1 MRVSLH
7 GRLMATTAIAL
18 GLFLLATGWIW
29 ERLFTT
35 SVRASAEE
43 QMLIVAYGLVDAT
56 RKHADPG
63 DFRGTYRSA
72 TQPTGEGPDDRA
84 GPQAQA
90 PVVDPPILLPDELG
104 EPRLSRP
111 NSGLYAYIEM
121 ADGTLA
127 WRSPS
132 MTITSVA
139 AAPNPRPPPGDS
151 RFHKIERGGTEPRFL
166 LGYTVILEEL
176 EDSELTFWVLNDQSP
191 FNAEI
196 REFRRSLVVGV
207 TAATLLLIV
216 LQLGTLRWGLRPL
229 RRMAERVRALH
240 AGQRGDIGE
249 DYPAELAQ
257 LAHTLNR
264 FVEHEL
270 ENRERYRRAM
280 GDLAHSLKT
289 PLAVLKNALIT
300 PDRPDKTLFD
310 DQLDRMEATIS
321 RQLSRAAAIPTVLPH
336 EPVAVKPL
344 LERLCRA
351 LDKAYAEKGVDVEIR
366 AAEVRVRADER
377 DVMDVLGNLLE
388 NAYKYS
394 HSKVRVTAR
403 QDKCPAT
410 PASVGRTSGPNA
422 TEQNALRTGS
432 EAREV
437 LCVVIEDDGD
447 GIPEAAKRYVFERGA
462 RADTAHSGHGIGLA
476 AAVELATAYGGTVQL
491 ADSDLGGAR
500 VILKLPA

>member
-63 DFRGTYRSA
+63 DFRGTYV
-72 TQPTGEGPDDRA
+72 GEARPREQGQVVGPS
-84 GPQAQA
+84 
-90 PVVDPPILLPDELG
+90 ILLPDELG

-257 LAHTLNR
+257 LARTLNR

-321 RQLSRAAAIPTVLPH
+321 RQLSRAAAMPPVLPH

-351 LDKAYAEKGVDVEIR
+351 LDKAYAEKHVDVEIR
-366 AAEVRVRADER
+366 AAQVRVRADER

-394 HSKVRVTAR
+394 HSKVRIEAMQVE
-403 QDKCPAT
+403 CPAT
-410 PASVGRTSGPNA
+410 SASAAGPNA
-422 TEQNALRTGS
+422 TEQNTLRS
-432 EAREV
+432 EPQASEV
-437 LCVVIEDDGD
+437 VCVVVEDDGD

-462 RADTAHSGHGIGLA
+462 RADTEHSGHGIGLA
-476 AAVELATAYGGTVQL
+476 SAVELANAYGGTVQL

>member
-1 MRVSLH
+1 
-7 GRLMATTAIAL
+7 MATTAIAL
-18 GLFLLATGWIW
+18 CLFLLATGWIW

-35 SVRASAEE
+35 NVRASAEE

-56 RKHADPG
+56 RKDVDP
-63 DFRGTYRSA
+63 DAFRGSYASETDPRE
-72 TQPTGEGPDDRA
+72 QV
-84 GPQAQA
+84 
-90 PVVDPPILLPDELG
+90 PVVGPSILLPDELG

-111 NSGLYAYIEM
+111 NSGLYAYIET

-139 AAPNPRPPPGDS
+139 ATPNPRPPPGDS
-151 RFHKIERGGTEPRFL
+151 RFRRIESDGIEPRFL

-176 EDSELTFWVLNDQSP
+176 DDSELTFWVLTDQSP

-207 TAATLLLIV
+207 IAATLLLIV
-216 LQLGTLRWGLRPL
+216 LQLGTLLWGLRPL

-240 AGQRGDIGE
+240 AGQRGDVGE

-257 LAHTLNR
+257 LAHTMNR
-264 FVEHEL
+264 FVGHEL

-289 PLAVLKNALIT
+289 PLAVLKNALVD
-300 PDRPDKTLFD
+300 PGRPDKAVFD
-310 DQLDRMEATIS
+310 DQIDRMEATIN
-321 RQLSRAAAIPTVLPH
+321 RQLSRATAIPPVLPQ
-336 EPVAVKPL
+336 EPVPVTPV

-351 LDKAYAEKGVDVEIR
+351 LDKAYAGKHVDVEIQ
-366 AAEVRVRADER
+366 AAPVQVRADER

-394 HSKVRVTAR
+394 HSKVRISAKR
-403 QDKCPAT
+403 EPSSA
-410 PASVGRTSGPNA
+410 PRTSDRRSTVPNGA
-422 TEQNALRTGS
+422 EQARTQS
-432 EAREV
+432 DPRQ
-437 LCVVIEDDGD
+437 VVRIVVEDDGD
-447 GIPEAAKRYVFERGA
+447 GIPEAAKQYVFERGA

-476 AAVELATAYGGTVQL
+476 SAVELATAYGGTVEL
-491 ADSDLGGAR
+491 ADSALGGAK
-500 VILKLPA
+500 VILKMPA

>member
-1 MRVSLH
+1 
-7 GRLMATTAIAL
+7 MATTAIAL
-18 GLFLLATGWIW
+18 CLFLLATGWIW

-43 QMLIVAYGLVDAT
+43 QMLIVARGLVDAT
-56 RKHADPG
+56 RKDADPAALG
-63 DFRGTYRSA
+63 RTYVS
-72 TQPTGEGPDDRA
+72 EA
-84 GPQAQA
+84 GPRERA
-90 PVVDPPILLPDELG
+90 PGPSILLPDELG

-111 NSGLYAYIEM
+111 NSGLYAYIET
-121 ADGTLA
+121 ADGSLA

-139 AAPNPRPPPGDS
+139 AVPNPRPPPGDS
-151 RFHKIERGGTEPRFL
+151 RFHKIEIDGTEPRFL

-176 EDSELTFWVLNDQSP
+176 EDLELTFWVLNDQAP
-191 FNAEI
+191 FSAEI
-196 REFRRSLVVGV
+196 REFRRSLVAGV
-207 TAATLLLIV
+207 IAATLLLIV

-229 RRMAERVRALH
+229 RRMAERVRGLH

-257 LAHTLNR
+257 LARTLNR
-264 FVEHEL
+264 FVAHEL
-270 ENRERYRRAM
+270 ESRERYRRAM

-289 PLAVLKNALIT
+289 PLAVLKNALTT

-310 DQLDRMEATIS
+310 DQLDRMEATVS
-321 RQLSRAAAIPTVLPH
+321 RQLSRAAAMPPVLPH
-336 EPVAVKPL
+336 EPVPVTPL

-351 LDKAYAEKGVDVEIR
+351 LDKAYAEKHVDVDVR
-366 AAEVRVRADER
+366 AGDVRVRADER

-394 HSKVRVTAR
+394 HSKVRVAAGKDNRHATRAFGRKSSAPREEAIGLDAIAAR
-403 QDKCPAT
+403 SNPC
-410 PASVGRTSGPNA
+410 
-422 TEQNALRTGS
+422 
-432 EAREV
+432 EV
-437 LCVVIEDDGD
+437 VQIVIEDDGD
-447 GIPEAAKRYVFERGA
+447 GIPESAKQYVFERGA

-476 AAVELATAYGGTVQL
+476 SAVELASAYGGTVEL

-500 VILKLPA
+500 VILKMPA

>member
-1 MRVSLH
+1 MRASLQR
-7 GRLMATTAIAL
+7 RLMATTAIAL
-18 GLFLLATGWIW
+18 CLFLLATGWIW
-29 ERLFTT
+29 ERLFTN

-43 QMLIVAYGLVDAT
+43 QMLIVAHGLVDAT
-56 RKHADPG
+56 RKDADPAA
-63 DFRGTYRSA
+63 FRGTRAS
-72 TQPTGEGPDDRA
+72 EDGPREPAPAA
-84 GPQAQA
+84 GPS
-90 PVVDPPILLPDELG
+90 ILLPDELG

-111 NSGLYAYIEM
+111 NSGLYAYIET
-121 ADGTLA
+121 ADSTLA

-139 AAPNPRPPPGDS
+139 APPYPRPLPGDS
-151 RFHKIERGGTEPRFL
+151 RFHKVEIDGIEPRFL

-207 TAATLLLIV
+207 IAATLLLVV
-216 LQLGTLRWGLRPL
+216 LQLGTLQWGLRPL

-240 AGQRGDIGE
+240 AGERGDIGE

-264 FVEHEL
+264 FVEHEM
-270 ENRERYRRAM
+270 ESRERYRRAM

-289 PLAVLKNALIT
+289 PLAVLKNALVT
-300 PDRPDKTLFD
+300 PDKPNRTIFD
-310 DQLDRMEATIS
+310 DQVDRMEETIS
-321 RQLSRAAAIPTVLPH
+321 RQLSRAAAMPAVLPH
-336 EPVAVKPL
+336 EPVAVMPV

-351 LDKAYAEKGVDVEIR
+351 LDKAYVEKHVDVEIR
-366 AAEVRVRADER
+366 TAQVRVRADER

-394 HSKVRVTAR
+394 HSKVRVTASC
-403 QDKCPAT
+403 DKCPAIRADRS
-410 PASVGRTSGPNA
+410 PIESGDASQPGLGTG
-422 TEQNALRTGS
+422 LRD
-432 EAREV
+432 
-437 LCVVIEDDGD
+437 VVCIAVEDDGD

-476 AAVELATAYGGTVQL
+476 SAIELATAYGGTVQL

-500 VILKLPA
+500 VILTLPA

>member
-1 MRVSLH
+1 MRISLH

-18 GLFLLATGWIW
+18 CLFLLAAGWIW

-56 RKHADPG
+56 KKDADAAA
-63 DFRGTYRSA
+63 FRGTF
-72 TQPTGEGPDDRA
+72 A
-84 GPQAQA
+84 GPS
-90 PVVDPPILLPDELG
+90 ILLPDELG

-111 NSGLYAYIEM
+111 NSGLYAYVET

-132 MTITSVA
+132 MAITSVD
-139 AAPNPRPPPGDS
+139 APPRPRPPPGDS
-151 RFHKIERGGTEPRFL
+151 RFHKIEIDGTEPRFL

-176 EDSELTFWVLNDQSP
+176 EDSELTFWVLNDQAP

-207 TAATLLLIV
+207 IAATLLLIV
-216 LQLGTLRWGLRPL
+216 LQLGTLRWGLHPL

-240 AGQRGDIGE
+240 AGERGDIGE

-264 FVEHEL
+264 FVEHEM
-270 ENRERYRRAM
+270 ESRERYRRAM

-300 PDRPDKTLFD
+300 PDKPDKTLFD
-310 DQLDRMEATIS
+310 DQLDRMEETIS
-321 RQLSRAAAIPTVLPH
+321 RQLSRAAAMPPVLPR
-336 EPVAVKPL
+336 EPVAVMPV

-351 LDKAYAEKGVDVEIR
+351 LDKAYVEKHVDVEIR
-366 AAEVRVRADER
+366 RAQVRVRADER

-394 HSKVRVTAR
+394 HSKVRITAR
-403 QDKCPAT
+403 RDKCPAT
-410 PASVGRTSGPNA
+410 RADTGP
-422 TEQNALRTGS
+422 TGS
-432 EAREV
+432 NAVELDGAGTGSRDAI
-437 LCVVIEDDGD
+437 CIVVEDDGD

-476 AAVELATAYGGTVQL
+476 ASVELATAYGGTVQL

>member
-1 MRVSLH
+1 MRISLQ

-18 GLFLLATGWIW
+18 CLFLLATGWIW

-35 SVRASAEE
+35 NVRASAEE

-56 RKHADPG
+56 RKDADP
-63 DFRGTYRSA
+63 DALRGSYASEA
-72 TQPTGEGPDDRA
+72 GEQVPLVR
-84 GPQAQA
+84 
-90 PVVDPPILLPDELG
+90 PPILLPDELG

-111 NSGLYAYIEM
+111 NSGLYAYIES

-139 AAPNPRPPPGDS
+139 PALNPRPPPGDS
-151 RFHKIERGGTEPRFL
+151 RFHRIEIDGIEPRFL

-176 EDSELTFWVLNDQSP
+176 DDSELTFWVLTDQSP

-196 REFRRSLVVGV
+196 REFRRSLVIGV
-207 TAATLLLIV
+207 IAATLLLIV
-216 LQLGTLRWGLRPL
+216 LQLGTLLWGLRPL

-240 AGQRGDIGE
+240 AGKRGDIGE

-257 LAHTLNR
+257 LAHTMNR
-264 FVEHEL
+264 FVGHEL

-289 PLAVLKNALIT
+289 PLAVLKNALVD
-300 PDRPDKTLFD
+300 PGRPDKAVFD
-310 DQLDRMEATIS
+310 DQIDRMEATIN
-321 RQLSRAAAIPTVLPH
+321 RQLSRATAIPPVLPR
-336 EPVAVKPL
+336 EPVPVTPL

-351 LDKAYAEKGVDVEIR
+351 LDKAYAGKDVDVEIQ
-366 AAEVRVRADER
+366 AAPVHVRADER

-394 HSKVRVTAR
+394 HSKVRISAK
-403 QDKCPAT
+403 QEP
-410 PASVGRTSGPNA
+410 SS
-422 TEQNALRTGS
+422 ELRTPDRRSTVPNGA
-432 EAREV
+432 EQARTQSDPHQ
-437 LCVVIEDDGD
+437 VVRIVVEDDGD
-447 GIPEAAKRYVFERGA
+447 GVPESAKQYVFERGA

-476 AAVELATAYGGTVQL
+476 SAVEMATAYGGTVEL
-491 ADSDLGGAR
+491 ADSALGGAK
-500 VILKLPA
+500 VILKMPA

>member
-1 MRVSLH
+1 MRVSLQ

-18 GLFLLATGWIW
+18 CLFLLATGWIW

-56 RKHADPG
+56 RKDADPG
-63 DFRGTYRSA
+63 AFRGPYASEAEHPERL
-72 TQPTGEGPDDRA
+72 
-84 GPQAQA
+84 
-90 PVVDPPILLPDELG
+90 PVVGTSILLPDELG

-111 NSGLYAYIEM
+111 NSGLYAYIET
-121 ADGTLA
+121 ADGRLA

-151 RFHKIERGGTEPRFL
+151 RFHRIEIDGVEPRFL

-176 EDSELTFWVLNDQSP
+176 DDSELTFWVLTDQSP

-207 TAATLLLIV
+207 IAATLLLIV
-216 LQLGTLRWGLRPL
+216 LQLGTLLWGLRPL

-257 LAHTLNR
+257 LAHTMNR
-264 FVEHEL
+264 FVGHEL

-289 PLAVLKNALIT
+289 PLAVLKNALVD
-300 PDRPDKTLFD
+300 PGRPDKAVFD
-310 DQLDRMEATIS
+310 DQIDRMEATIN
-321 RQLSRAAAIPTVLPH
+321 RQLSRATAIPPVLPH
-336 EPVAVKPL
+336 EPVPVTPL

-351 LDKAYAEKGVDVEIR
+351 LDKAYAGKRVDVEIQ
-366 AAEVRVRADER
+366 ATPVQVRADER

-394 HSKVRVTAR
+394 HSKVRISAKREPSSAPRASDRRSTVPNGAEQAR
-403 QDKCPAT
+403 TQSDP
-410 PASVGRTSGPNA
+410 R
-422 TEQNALRTGS
+422 Q
-432 EAREV
+432 
-437 LCVVIEDDGD
+437 VVRIVVEDDGD
-447 GIPEAAKRYVFERGA
+447 GIPEAAKQYVFERGA

-476 AAVELATAYGGTVQL
+476 SAVELATAYGGTVEL
-491 ADSDLGGAR
+491 ADSALGGAK
-500 VILKLPA
+500 VILRMPT

>member
-1 MRVSLH
+1 MRISLH

-18 GLFLLATGWIW
+18 CLFLLAAGWIW

-56 RKHADPG
+56 KKDADAAA
-63 DFRGTYRSA
+63 FRGTF
-72 TQPTGEGPDDRA
+72 A
-84 GPQAQA
+84 GPS
-90 PVVDPPILLPDELG
+90 ILLPDELG

-111 NSGLYAYIEM
+111 NSGLYAYVET
-121 ADGTLA
+121 ADGSLA

-132 MTITSVA
+132 MAITSVD
-139 AAPNPRPPPGDS
+139 APPKPRPPPGDS
-151 RFHKIERGGTEPRFL
+151 RFHKIEIDGTEPRFL

-176 EDSELTFWVLNDQSP
+176 EDSELTFWVLNDQAP

-207 TAATLLLIV
+207 IAATLLLIV
-216 LQLGTLRWGLRPL
+216 LQLGTLRWGLHPL

-240 AGQRGDIGE
+240 AGERGDIGE

-264 FVEHEL
+264 FVEHEM
-270 ENRERYRRAM
+270 ESRERYRRAM

-300 PDRPDKTLFD
+300 PDKPDKTLFD
-310 DQLDRMEATIS
+310 DQLDRMEETIS
-321 RQLSRAAAIPTVLPH
+321 RQLSRAAAMPPVLPR
-336 EPVAVKPL
+336 EPVAVMPV

-351 LDKAYAEKGVDVEIR
+351 LDKAYAEKHVDVEIR
-366 AAEVRVRADER
+366 TAQVRVRADER

-394 HSKVRVTAR
+394 HSKVRITAR
-403 QDKCPAT
+403 RDKCPAT
-410 PASVGRTSGPNA
+410 RADTDPTGPNA
-422 TEQNALRTGS
+422 VELDGAGTGS
-432 EAREV
+432 RDAI
-437 LCVVIEDDGD
+437 CIVVEDDGD

-476 AAVELATAYGGTVQL
+476 ASVELATAYGGTVQL

>member
-56 RKHADPG
+56 RKHADPTA
-63 DFRGTYRSA
+63 FRGPYVGQT
-72 TQPTGEGPDDRA
+72 
-84 GPQAQA
+84 GPQERV
-90 PVVDPPILLPDELG
+90 PLVGPSILLPDELG

-111 NSGLYAYIEM
+111 NSGLYAYVET

-139 AAPNPRPPPGDS
+139 AAPNRRPPPGDS
-151 RFHKIERGGTEPRFL
+151 RFHKIERAGTEPRFL

-257 LAHTLNR
+257 LARTLNR
-264 FVEHEL
+264 FIEHEL

-300 PDRPDKTLFD
+300 PDRPEKTLFD
-310 DQLDRMEATIS
+310 DQLDRMEATIT
-321 RQLSRAAAIPTVLPH
+321 RQLSRAAAIPPVLPH
-336 EPVAVKPL
+336 EPVAVTPL

-351 LDKAYAEKGVDVEIR
+351 LDKAYAGKTVAVEIR
-366 AAEVRVRADER
+366 AAQVRVRADER

-394 HSKVRVTAR
+394 HSKVRVTVR
-403 QDKCPAT
+403 QDECPAT
-410 PASVGRTSGPNA
+410 RAGQGPTGSNA
-422 TEQNALRTGS
+422 TEQDALRTGS
-432 EAREV
+432 REV
-437 LCVVIEDDGD
+437 VCIVVEDDGD

>member
-63 DFRGTYRSA
+63 DFRGTYI
-72 TQPTGEGPDDRA
+72 GEARPREQGQVVGPS
-84 GPQAQA
+84 
-90 PVVDPPILLPDELG
+90 ILLPDELG

-139 AAPNPRPPPGDS
+139 AEPNPRPPPGDS
-151 RFHKIERGGTEPRFL
+151 RFHKIERDGTEPRFL

-196 REFRRSLVVGV
+196 REFRRSLLVGV

-257 LAHTLNR
+257 LARTLNR

-321 RQLSRAAAIPTVLPH
+321 RQLSRAAAMPPVLPR
-336 EPVAVKPL
+336 EPVAVNPL

-351 LDKAYAEKGVDVEIR
+351 LDKAYAEKHVDVEIR
-366 AAEVRVRADER
+366 AAQVRVRADER

-394 HSKVRVTAR
+394 HSKVRIEAMQVE
-403 QDKCPAT
+403 CPAT
-410 PASVGRTSGPNA
+410 SASAAGPNA
-422 TEQNALRTGS
+422 TEQNILRS
-432 EAREV
+432 EPQASEV
-437 LCVVIEDDGD
+437 VCVVVEDDGD

-462 RADTAHSGHGIGLA
+462 RADTEHSGHGIGLA
-476 AAVELATAYGGTVQL
+476 SAVELANAYGGTVQL

>member
-1 MRVSLH
+1 MLRHFMRASLQR
-7 GRLMATTAIAL
+7 RLMATTAIAL
-18 GLFLLATGWIW
+18 CLFLLATGWIW
-29 ERLFTT
+29 ERLFTN

-43 QMLIVAYGLVDAT
+43 QLLIVAYGLVDAT
-56 RKHADPG
+56 RKEADPASLG
-63 DFRGTYRSA
+63 GPYE
-72 TQPTGEGPDDRA
+72 GEG
-84 GPQAQA
+84 GPREQATE
-90 PVVDPPILLPDELG
+90 PSILLPDELG

-111 NSGLYAYIEM
+111 NSGLYAYIET

-139 AAPNPRPPPGDS
+139 APPYPRPPPGDS
-151 RFHKIERGGTEPRFL
+151 RFRKIEIDGVEPRFL

-176 EDSELTFWVLNDQSP
+176 EDSELTFWVLNDQAP

-196 REFRRSLVVGV
+196 REFRRSLVMGV
-207 TAATLLLIV
+207 IAATLLLVV

-240 AGQRGDIGE
+240 AGERGDIGE

-264 FVEHEL
+264 FVEHEM
-270 ENRERYRRAM
+270 ESRERYRRAM

-289 PLAVLKNALIT
+289 PLAVLKNALVT
-300 PDRPDKTLFD
+300 PDKPDRTIFD
-310 DQLDRMEATIS
+310 DQVDRMEETIS
-321 RQLSRAAAIPTVLPH
+321 RQLSRAAAMPAVLPH
-336 EPVAVKPL
+336 EAIEVMPV

-351 LDKAYAEKGVDVEIR
+351 LDKAYVDKHVDVEIR
-366 AAEVRVRADER
+366 TAQVRVRADER
-377 DVMDVLGNLLE
+377 DVMDVLGNLIE

-394 HSKVRVTAR
+394 HSKVRITAR
-403 QDKCPAT
+403 CDKCPAIR
-410 PASVGRTSGPNA
+410 ARTNPTA
-422 TEQNALRTGS
+422 TESGVASEDGLGTGLRD
-432 EAREV
+432 AV
-437 LCVVIEDDGD
+437 CIVVEDDGD

-476 AAVELATAYGGTVQL
+476 SAIELATAYGGNVQL

-500 VILKLPA
+500 VILTLPA

>member
-1 MRVSLH
+1 MRFSLH

-18 GLFLLATGWIW
+18 CLFLLATGWIW

-56 RKHADPG
+56 RKHADP
-63 DFRGTYRSA
+63 DEFRGTYV
-72 TQPTGEGPDDRA
+72 GEARPREQGQAVGPS
-84 GPQAQA
+84 
-90 PVVDPPILLPDELG
+90 ILLPDELG

-132 MTITSVA
+132 MAITSVA

-151 RFHKIERGGTEPRFL
+151 RFHKIERDGTEPRFL

-216 LQLGTLRWGLRPL
+216 LQLGTLRWGLHPL

-257 LAHTLNR
+257 LARTLNR

-270 ENRERYRRAM
+270 ESRERYRRAM

-310 DQLDRMEATIS
+310 DQLDRMETTIN
-321 RQLSRAAAIPTVLPH
+321 RQLSRAAAMPPVLPR

-351 LDKAYAEKGVDVEIR
+351 LDKAYAEKHVDVEIR
-366 AAEVRVRADER
+366 AAQVRVRADER

-394 HSKVRVTAR
+394 HSKVRIEAMQVE
-403 QDKCPAT
+403 CPAT
-410 PASVGRTSGPNA
+410 PDSAAGPNA
-422 TEQNALRTGS
+422 TEQNTPQS
-432 EAREV
+432 EPRASEV
-437 LCVVIEDDGD
+437 VCVVVEDDGD

-462 RADTAHSGHGIGLA
+462 RADTEHSGHGIGLA
-476 AAVELATAYGGTVQL
+476 SAVELASAYGGTVQL

>member
-1 MRVSLH
+1 MRTSLH

-18 GLFLLATGWIW
+18 CLFLLAAGWIW

-56 RKHADPG
+56 KKYADAAA
-63 DFRGTYRSA
+63 FRGTL
-72 TQPTGEGPDDRA
+72 A
-84 GPQAQA
+84 GPS
-90 PVVDPPILLPDELG
+90 ILLPDELG

-111 NSGLYAYIEM
+111 NSGLYAYVEI
-121 ADGTLA
+121 ADGTPA

-132 MTITSVA
+132 MAITSVD
-139 AAPNPRPPPGDS
+139 APPRPRPPPGDS
-151 RFHKIERGGTEPRFL
+151 RFHKIEIDGTEPRFL

-176 EDSELTFWVLNDQSP
+176 EDSELTFWVLNDQAP

-207 TAATLLLIV
+207 IAATLLLIV
-216 LQLGTLRWGLRPL
+216 LQLGTLRWGLHPL

-240 AGQRGDIGE
+240 AGERGDIGE

-264 FVEHEL
+264 FVEHEM
-270 ENRERYRRAM
+270 ESRERYRRAM

-289 PLAVLKNALIT
+289 PLAVLRNALIT
-300 PDRPDKTLFD
+300 PGKPDKTLFD
-310 DQLDRMEATIS
+310 DQLDRMEETIG
-321 RQLSRAAAIPTVLPH
+321 RQLSRAAAMPPVLPR
-336 EPVAVKPL
+336 EPVAVMPV

-351 LDKAYAEKGVDVEIR
+351 LDKAYADKRVSVEIR
-366 AAEVRVRADER
+366 AAQVRVRADER

-394 HSKVRVTAR
+394 HSKVRITAR
-403 QDKCPAT
+403 SDTCPAT
-410 PASVGRTSGPNA
+410 RANA
-422 TEQNALRTGS
+422 DPTGS
-432 EAREV
+432 DAVELDGVGAGSRDAIRI
-437 LCVVIEDDGD
+437 VVEDDGD

-476 AAVELATAYGGTVQL
+476 ASVELANAYGGTVQL

>member
-1 MRVSLH
+1 MRASLQR
-7 GRLMATTAIAL
+7 RLMATTAIAL
-18 GLFLLATGWIW
+18 CLFLLATGWIW
-29 ERLFTT
+29 ERLFTS

-43 QMLIVAYGLVDAT
+43 QMLIVAYGLIDAT
-56 RKHADPG
+56 RKEADPAALE
-63 DFRGTYRSA
+63 GTYV
-72 TQPTGEGPDDRA
+72 GEGGTRERVPE
-84 GPQAQA
+84 PS
-90 PVVDPPILLPDELG
+90 ILLPDELG

-111 NSGLYAYIEM
+111 DSGLYAYIEM

-132 MTITSVA
+132 MTITSVDA
-139 AAPNPRPPPGDS
+139 PPNPRPPPGDS
-151 RFHKIERGGTEPRFL
+151 RFHKIEIDGIEPRFL

-176 EDSELTFWVLNDQSP
+176 DDSELTFWVLNDQAP

-196 REFRRSLVVGV
+196 REFRRSLVMGV
-207 TAATLLLIV
+207 IAATLLLVV

-240 AGQRGDIGE
+240 AGERGDIGE

-264 FVEHEL
+264 FVEHEM
-270 ENRERYRRAM
+270 ESRERYRRAM

-289 PLAVLKNALIT
+289 PLAVLKNALVT
-300 PDRPDKTLFD
+300 PDKPDRTIFD
-310 DQLDRMEATIS
+310 DQVDRMEETIS
-321 RQLSRAAAIPTVLPH
+321 RQLSRAAAMPAVLPH
-336 EPVAVKPL
+336 EPVAVMPV

-351 LDKAYAEKGVDVEIR
+351 LDKAYIEKHVDVEIR
-366 AAEVRVRADER
+366 TAQVRVRADER

-394 HSKVRVTAR
+394 HSKVRITAR
-403 QDKCPAT
+403 CDKCPAIRT
-410 PASVGRTSGPNA
+410 DTSPIESADASQPGLGTG
-422 TEQNALRTGS
+422 LRD
-432 EAREV
+432 AV
-437 LCVVIEDDGD
+437 CIAVEDDGD

-476 AAVELATAYGGTVQL
+476 SAIELATAYGGTVQL

-500 VILKLPA
+500 VILTLPA

>member
-1 MRVSLH
+1 
-7 GRLMATTAIAL
+7 MAMTAIAL
-18 GLFLLATGWIW
+18 CLFLLATGWIW
-29 ERLFTT
+29 ERLFTA

-56 RKHADPG
+56 KKDADP
-63 DFRGTYRSA
+63 DAFRAAYASA
-72 TQPTGEGPDDRA
+72 A
-84 GPQAQA
+84 GPREQA
-90 PVVDPPILLPDELG
+90 PVAGVSIMLPDALG

-111 NSGLYAYIEM
+111 NSSLYAYIET
-121 ADGTLA
+121 AAGTLA

-132 MTITSVA
+132 MILTSVA

-151 RFHKIERGGTEPRFL
+151 RFHKIEIDGIEPRFL

-176 EDSELTFWVLNDQSP
+176 DDAELTFWVLNDQSP

-207 TAATLLLIV
+207 IAATLLLIV

-229 RRMAERVRALH
+229 RRMAERVRGLH

-257 LAHTLNR
+257 LAQTMNR
-264 FVEHEL
+264 FVAHEL

-289 PLAVLKNALIT
+289 PLAVLKNAPLDT
-300 PDRPDKTLFD
+300 GKPDKAVFD
-310 DQLDRMEATIS
+310 DQIYRMEETIS
-321 RQLSRAAAIPTVLPH
+321 RQLSRATAMPAVLPH
-336 EPVAVKPL
+336 ERVLVTPV

-351 LDKAYAEKGVDVEIR
+351 LDKAYAGKHVNVEIH
-366 AAEVRVRADER
+366 AAPVQVRADER

-394 HSKVRVTAR
+394 HSRVRISTKHERSSAAR
-403 QDKCPAT
+403 NADPKSIT
-410 PASVGRTSGPNA
+410 PNGEAPPDAKTQPHTS
-422 TEQNALRTGS
+422 
-432 EAREV
+432 EV
-437 LCVVIEDDGD
+437 IRIVVEDDGD
-447 GIPEAAKRYVFERGA
+447 GIPESAKQYVFERGA

-476 AAVELATAYGGTVQL
+476 SAVELAAAYGGTVEL
-491 ADSDLGGAR
+491 ADSALGGAK
-500 VILKLPA
+500 VILTMPA

>member
-1 MRVSLH
+1 MRTSLH

-18 GLFLLATGWIW
+18 CLFLLAAGWIW

-56 RKHADPG
+56 KKDADAAA
-63 DFRGTYRSA
+63 FRGTF
-72 TQPTGEGPDDRA
+72 A
-84 GPQAQA
+84 GPS
-90 PVVDPPILLPDELG
+90 ILLPDELG

-111 NSGLYAYIEM
+111 NSGLYAYVET
-121 ADGTLA
+121 ADGALA

-132 MTITSVA
+132 LAITSVD
-139 AAPNPRPPPGDS
+139 APPRPRPPPGDS
-151 RFHKIERGGTEPRFL
+151 RFHKIEIDGTEPRFL

-176 EDSELTFWVLNDQSP
+176 EDSELTFWVLNDQAP

-207 TAATLLLIV
+207 IAATLLLIV
-216 LQLGTLRWGLRPL
+216 LQLGTLRWGLHPL

-240 AGQRGDIGE
+240 AGERGDIGE

-264 FVEHEL
+264 FVEHEM
-270 ENRERYRRAM
+270 ESRERYRRAM

-289 PLAVLKNALIT
+289 PLAVLRNALIT
-300 PDRPDKTLFD
+300 PDKPDKTLFD
-310 DQLDRMEATIS
+310 DQLDRMEETIV
-321 RQLSRAAAIPTVLPH
+321 RQLSRAAAMPPVLPR
-336 EPVAVKPL
+336 EPVAVMPV

-351 LDKAYAEKGVDVEIR
+351 LDKAYADKHVDVEIR
-366 AAEVRVRADER
+366 AAQVRVRADER

-394 HSKVRVTAR
+394 HSRVRITAR
-403 QDKCPAT
+403 SDTCPA
-410 PASVGRTSGPNA
+410 ARANA
-422 TEQNALRTGS
+422 DPTGS
-432 EAREV
+432 DAVELDGVGAGSHDAIRI
-437 LCVVIEDDGD
+437 VVEDDGD

-476 AAVELATAYGGTVQL
+476 ASVELANAYGGTVQL

>member
-1 MRVSLH
+1 MRVSLQ

-18 GLFLLATGWIW
+18 CLFLLATGWIW
-29 ERLFTT
+29 ERLFTAN
-35 SVRASAEE
+35 VRASAEE

-56 RKHADPG
+56 RKDADPAVFG
-63 DFRGTYRSA
+63 GTYA
-72 TQPTGEGPDDRA
+72 NEA
-84 GPQAQA
+84 GPRERP
-90 PVVDPPILLPDELG
+90 PVVGPSILLPDELG

-111 NSGLYAYIEM
+111 NSGLYAYVEI

-132 MTITSVA
+132 MAITAVA
-139 AAPNPRPPPGDS
+139 AVPKPRPPPGDS
-151 RFHKIERGGTEPRFL
+151 RFHKIEIDGIEPRFL

-176 EDSELTFWVLNDQSP
+176 DDSELTFWVLTDQSP

-207 TAATLLLIV
+207 IAATLLLIV
-216 LQLGTLRWGLRPL
+216 LQLGTLLWGLRPL

-240 AGQRGDIGE
+240 AGRRGDVGE

-257 LAHTLNR
+257 LAHTMNR
-264 FVEHEL
+264 FVGHEL

-289 PLAVLKNALIT
+289 PLAVLKNALVD
-300 PDRPDKTLFD
+300 PGRPDKAVFD
-310 DQLDRMEATIS
+310 DQIDRMEATIN
-321 RQLSRAAAIPTVLPH
+321 RQLSRATAIPPVLPH
-336 EPVAVKPL
+336 EPVPVTPL

-351 LDKAYAEKGVDVEIR
+351 LDKAYAGKHVEVEIQ
-366 AAEVRVRADER
+366 AAQVQVRADER

-394 HSKVRVTAR
+394 RSKVRISAKR
-403 QDKCPAT
+403 QLSPAPRASDRRSIRPNGGEQT
-410 PASVGRTSGPNA
+410 P
-422 TEQNALRTGS
+422 ALRTQLNPG
-432 EAREV
+432 EV
-437 LCVVIEDDGD
+437 VRIVVEDDGE
-447 GIPEAAKRYVFERGA
+447 GIPESAKQYVFERGA

-476 AAVELATAYGGTVQL
+476 SAVELATAYGGTVEL
-491 ADSDLGGAR
+491 ADSALGGAK
-500 VILKLPA
+500 VVLKLPA

>member
-63 DFRGTYRSA
+63 DFRGTYV
-72 TQPTGEGPDDRA
+72 GEARPRDQGQVVGPS
-84 GPQAQA
+84 
-90 PVVDPPILLPDELG
+90 ILLPDELG

-151 RFHKIERGGTEPRFL
+151 RFHKIERDGTEPRFL

-196 REFRRSLVVGV
+196 REFRRSLLVGV

-257 LAHTLNR
+257 LARTLNR

-321 RQLSRAAAIPTVLPH
+321 RQLSRAAAMPPVLPH

-351 LDKAYAEKGVDVEIR
+351 LDKAYAEKHVDVEIR
-366 AAEVRVRADER
+366 AAQVRVRADER

-394 HSKVRVTAR
+394 HSKVRIEAMQVE
-403 QDKCPAT
+403 CPAT
-410 PASVGRTSGPNA
+410 PDSAAGPNA
-422 TEQNALRTGS
+422 TEQNTLRS
-432 EAREV
+432 EPQASEV
-437 LCVVIEDDGD
+437 VCVVVEDDGD

-462 RADTAHSGHGIGLA
+462 RADTEHSGHGIGLA
-476 AAVELATAYGGTVQL
+476 SAVELANAYGGTVQL

>member
-1 MRVSLH
+1 
-7 GRLMATTAIAL
+7 MATTAIAL
-18 GLFLLATGWIW
+18 CLFLLAAGWIW

-56 RKHADPG
+56 KKDADAAA
-63 DFRGTYRSA
+63 FRGTF
-72 TQPTGEGPDDRA
+72 A
-84 GPQAQA
+84 GPS
-90 PVVDPPILLPDELG
+90 ILLPDELG

-111 NSGLYAYIEM
+111 NSGLYAYVET

-132 MTITSVA
+132 MAITSVD
-139 AAPNPRPPPGDS
+139 APPRPRPPPGDS
-151 RFHKIERGGTEPRFL
+151 RFHKIEIDGTEPRFL

-176 EDSELTFWVLNDQSP
+176 EDSELTFWVLNDQAP

-207 TAATLLLIV
+207 IAATLLLIV
-216 LQLGTLRWGLRPL
+216 LQLGTLRWGLHPL

-240 AGQRGDIGE
+240 AGERGDIGE

-264 FVEHEL
+264 FVEHEM
-270 ENRERYRRAM
+270 ESRERYRRAM

-300 PDRPDKTLFD
+300 PDKPDKTLFD
-310 DQLDRMEATIS
+310 DQLDRMEETIS
-321 RQLSRAAAIPTVLPH
+321 RQLSRAAAMPPVLPR
-336 EPVAVKPL
+336 EPVAVMPV

-351 LDKAYAEKGVDVEIR
+351 LDKAYVEKHVDVEIR
-366 AAEVRVRADER
+366 TAQVRVRADER

-394 HSKVRVTAR
+394 HSKVRITAR
-403 QDKCPAT
+403 RDKCPAT
-410 PASVGRTSGPNA
+410 RADTDP
-422 TEQNALRTGS
+422 TGS
-432 EAREV
+432 NAVELDGAGTGSRDAI
-437 LCVVIEDDGD
+437 CIVVEDDGD

-476 AAVELATAYGGTVQL
+476 ASVELATAYGGTVQL

>member
-1 MRVSLH
+1 MRISLH

-18 GLFLLATGWIW
+18 CLFLLAAGWIW

-56 RKHADPG
+56 KKDADAAA
-63 DFRGTYRSA
+63 FRGTF
-72 TQPTGEGPDDRA
+72 A
-84 GPQAQA
+84 GPF
-90 PVVDPPILLPDELG
+90 ILLPDELG

-111 NSGLYAYIEM
+111 NSGLYAYVET

-132 MTITSVA
+132 MAITSVD
-139 AAPNPRPPPGDS
+139 APPRPRPPPGDS
-151 RFHKIERGGTEPRFL
+151 RFHKIEIDGTEPRFL

-176 EDSELTFWVLNDQSP
+176 EDSELTFWVLNDQAP

-207 TAATLLLIV
+207 IAATLLLIV
-216 LQLGTLRWGLRPL
+216 LQLGTLRWGLHPL

-240 AGQRGDIGE
+240 AGERGDIGE

-264 FVEHEL
+264 FVEHEM
-270 ENRERYRRAM
+270 ESRERYRRAM

-300 PDRPDKTLFD
+300 PDKPDKTLFD
-310 DQLDRMEATIS
+310 DQLDRMEETIS
-321 RQLSRAAAIPTVLPH
+321 RQLSRAAAMPPVLPR
-336 EPVAVKPL
+336 EPVAVMPV

-351 LDKAYAEKGVDVEIR
+351 LDKAYVEKHVDVEIR
-366 AAEVRVRADER
+366 RAQVRVRADER

-394 HSKVRVTAR
+394 HSKVRITAR
-403 QDKCPAT
+403 RDKCPAT
-410 PASVGRTSGPNA
+410 RADTGP
-422 TEQNALRTGS
+422 TGS
-432 EAREV
+432 NAVELDGAGTGSRDAI
-437 LCVVIEDDGD
+437 CIVVEDDGD

-476 AAVELATAYGGTVQL
+476 ASVELATAYGGTVQL

>member
-1 MRVSLH
+1 MRTSLH

-18 GLFLLATGWIW
+18 CLFLLAAGWIW

-56 RKHADPG
+56 KKDADAVA
-63 DFRGTYRSA
+63 FRGTF
-72 TQPTGEGPDDRA
+72 A
-84 GPQAQA
+84 GPS
-90 PVVDPPILLPDELG
+90 ILLPDELG

-111 NSGLYAYIEM
+111 NSGLYAYVET

-132 MTITSVA
+132 LAITSVD
-139 AAPNPRPPPGDS
+139 APPKPRPPPGDS
-151 RFHKIERGGTEPRFL
+151 RFHKIEIDGTEPRFL

-176 EDSELTFWVLNDQSP
+176 EDSELTFWVLNDQAP

-207 TAATLLLIV
+207 IAATLLLIV
-216 LQLGTLRWGLRPL
+216 LQLGTLRWGLHPL

-240 AGQRGDIGE
+240 AGERGDIGE

-264 FVEHEL
+264 FVEHEM
-270 ENRERYRRAM
+270 ESRERYRRAM

-300 PDRPDKTLFD
+300 PDKPDKTLFD
-310 DQLDRMEATIS
+310 DQLDRMEETIS
-321 RQLSRAAAIPTVLPH
+321 RQLSRAAAMPPVLPR
-336 EPVAVKPL
+336 EPVAVMPV

-351 LDKAYAEKGVDVEIR
+351 LDKAYVEKHVDVEIR
-366 AAEVRVRADER
+366 TAQVRVRADER

-394 HSKVRVTAR
+394 HSKVRITAR
-403 QDKCPAT
+403 RDKCPAT
-410 PASVGRTSGPNA
+410 RADTGP
-422 TEQNALRTGS
+422 TGS
-432 EAREV
+432 NAVELDGAGTGSRDAI
-437 LCVVIEDDGD
+437 CIVVEDDGD

-476 AAVELATAYGGTVQL
+476 ASVELATAYGGTVQL